1 MRDSFAKTLT
11 KNVIKNKNIVLMIG
25 DTGSGL
31 FDTIQKK
38 KPKQF
43 INAGIAE
50 ANMVTTACGL
60 SSYGFNIFVYAIG
73 PHVVYRA
80 YEQIRNDVC
89 LNNSNVKIVSIGSG
103 LHYADHG
110 PTHHSTE
117 DFAVL
122 RCLPNLKIYS
132 PCGDKEVAEMTN
144 YLSNAKGPAYL
155 RLGRGNDNLFKNKF
169 IPKKANLVSE
179 GSNLSIITTGAP
191 VSETFNLIKRKF
203 NESSIELIN
212 VNTIKPIDEVS
223 IIKSCIKTKKVLIIE
238 EHQKFGGLTEA
249 ISSIILN
256 NNVKVNIFESISL
269 NDVFCTYSG
278 SYEGIKRKFKISAEY
293 IEKSIKKILEQ

>member
-1 MRDSFAKTLT
+1 MRDAFARTLT
-11 KNVIKNKNIVLMIG
+11 KNIKKNKNQYLMIG

-31 FDTIQKK
+31 FDEIEKK
-38 KPKQF
+38 RPNQF

-50 ANMVTTACGL
+50 ANMVTAACGL
-60 SSYGFNIFVYAIG
+60 AAYGFNVFVYAIG

-89 LNNSNVKIVSIGSG
+89 LNNSNVKIISIGSG

-122 RCLPNLKIYS
+122 RCLPNMKILS
-132 PCGDKEVAEMTN
+132 PSGDYEVEQMTN
-144 YLSNAKGPAYL
+144 YLSKFKGPAYL
-155 RLGRGNDNLFKNKF
+155 RLGRGNDDQFKYKFNPNKA
-169 IPKKANLVSE
+169 KTLKS
-179 GSNLSIITTGAP
+179 GTNLSIFATGAS
-191 VSETFNLIKRKF
+191 VNEVYQLIEAKF
-203 NESSIELIN
+203 KNNSIELIDIN
-212 VNTIKPIDEVS
+212 IIKPLDQAT
-223 IIKSCIKTKKVLIIE
+223 IIKSCLKTQNVLVIE
-238 EHQKFGGLTEA
+238 EHQKYGGLTEA

-256 NNVKVNIFESISL
+256 NQVTIKSFNNIAV

-278 SYEGIKRKFKISAEY
+278 TYEGIKEKFKISKKN
-293 IEKSIKKILEQ
+293 IEKLILQILKN